1 MKNTIEQNIKAMSY
15 FQKVAHLTKDPN
27 KTFWISFNSQG
38 VVVENYHTGYLKSFC
53 GYSKNEIKKLVRYEN
68 GLTGKHNV
76 NFYVEKTLE
85 KF

>member
-1 MKNTIEQNIKAMSY
+1 MKNTIEQNTKAMSY
-15 FQKVAHLTKDPN
+15 FKKVAQLTKDQN
-27 KTFWISFNSQG
+27 RTFWINFNTQG

-53 GYSKNEIKKLVRYEN
+53 GYSRNEIKKLVRSET

-76 NFYVEKTLE
+76 NFYIEKTLE